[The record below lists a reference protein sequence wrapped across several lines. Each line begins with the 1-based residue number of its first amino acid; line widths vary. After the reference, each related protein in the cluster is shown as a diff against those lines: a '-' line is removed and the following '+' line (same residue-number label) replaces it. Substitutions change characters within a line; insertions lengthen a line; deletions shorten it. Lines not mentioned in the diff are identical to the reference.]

1 MSEKIKFSIRLY
13 FFSCQTQLVTSQSR
27 CVLYAFNS
35 LYWKQQEKYAI
46 KLREEIKRKAKEE
59 YEKCL
64 KELHAV
70 SMEIEDGEAYG
81 FYDGKTSDEEI
92 DPEETEAEATEPE
105 ETDEKELLAA

>member
-1 MSEKIKFSIRLY
+1 MR
-13 FFSCQTQLVTSQSR
+13 
-27 CVLYAFNS
+27 S
-35 LYWKQQEKYAI
+35 LYWKHHEKYAI

-59 YEKCL
+59 YEKGL